1 MESERA
7 ILALAAL
14 AQPTRLDVFRL
25 VVKHEPDGMAAG
37 DIARDLAVPHNTM
50 SAHLAVLTRADLVT
64 SMRRGR
70 SIVYRANLATL
81 QSVMLFLLQDCCG
94 GRADLCESLI
104 ESIAPCCTPN
114 GGKENVRSRV

>member
-7 ILALAAL
+7 IMALAAL

-64 SMRRGR
+64 STRQGR

-81 QSVMLFLLQDCCG
+81 KAVMLFLLQDCCG
-94 GRADLCESLI
+94 GRADLCASLI
-104 ESIAPCCTPN
+104 ESIEPCCTPN
-114 GGKENVRSRV
+114 GRKENVRTRI